1 MKRVIEKE
9 GRNNFEKQFEQKQFE
24 GLINGLISKNYG
36 CSDNFIKPITI
47 NGLRNKISGFKN
59 TGEMYPAGIGNHHIF
74 NQNKQI
80 RGDTI
85 KWLDQLSEDEHET
98 IFLNKMDHFIEYL
111 NESCFTSI
119 NRFESH
125 YSSYAQ
131 NSFYKKHLDQFQNDR
146 GRKYSVILYL
156 NEKWKKEDGGKLSLY
171 PEGGRKKNIAPLG
184 GRLVFFRSDEMVHE
198 VQPSLTRERMSI
210 AGWFK
215 S

>member
-1 MKRVIEKE
+1 MVDEKQLE
-9 GRNNFEKQFEQKQFE
+9 EKQFEN
-24 GLINGLISKNYG
+24 LINGLMLNNYG
-36 CSDNFIKPITI
+36 CADKFVQPNTLV
-47 NGLRNKISGFKN
+47 GLRNKMEGFKT
-59 TGEMYPAGIGNHHIF
+59 TGEMHSAGFGKHLDF
-74 NQNKQI
+74 NQNKLI
-80 RGDTI
+80 RGDKI
-85 KWLDQLSEDEHET
+85 KWLDEISEDQHET
-98 IFLNKMDHFIEYL
+98 IFLNKMDHFIDYL
-111 NESCFTSI
+111 NLTCFTSI

-131 NSFYKKHLDQFQNDR
+131 KSFYKKHLDQFQNDR

-156 NEKWKKEDGGKLSLY
+156 NENWKKQDGGKLSLY

-198 VQPSLTRERMSI
+198 VQPSFTRERMSI